1 MGKWVENW
9 RAGGRDG
16 WMDGWVKMDEED
28 VHWEKNP

>member
-1 MGKWVENW
+1 MGGELESW
-9 RAGGRDG
+9 RQG